1 MKYRCTIFMDV
12 IFNIFNKACVLVTA
26 ASALTL
32 VPGFRRSERSLLSVR
47 DRGTALLVFLILG
60 LVEEAAVGQTG
71 WFNQRIVAV
80 CAAGLLAGPGVGAI
94 VAAFMT
100 WIGVTFHGQPLV
112 ICGVSMFSGGLI
124 GGWLYWW
131 RPKLAQHPLMGFCLT
146 LGVSLLRNG
155 LIFLYAPDA
164 RATLHAFG
172 QIGIAPL
179 LQSSGTAL
187 ILAIVALVR
196 DRDEQTQAAASAEV
210 RALQSRMNPHFLF
223 NALNTLAA
231 LATIAPREIPRAAG
245 RLRHFLRASFDQHER
260 ELVPLGEELAVVRAY
275 LDIESLQ
282 LGNRLK
288 VEETIDPGLSEAL
301 VPPFSLQ
308 PLVENAVQHGLQSS
322 PKAGC
327 LRLAV
332 RRRIGDWLEM
342 SVRDDGPGVA
352 ATEVEQVF
360 FALGPGVHAL
370 SLLRRRLQG
379 LFGRSFWLAV
389 SSDIGQGTTVTVR
402 IPLQTQSGMGAKS
415 LPIVTSYPEKSP

>member
-1 MKYRCTIFMDV
+1 MSDLRIPAMDV
-12 IFNIFNKACVLVTA
+12 IFNKVYVLVTA
-26 ASALTL
+26 AFALTL

-47 DRGTALLVFLILG
+47 DRGTALLVFMVLG

-71 WFNQRIVAV
+71 WFNHRIVAV

-94 VAAFMT
+94 VATFVTWMAVAFDGRPM
-100 WIGVTFHGQPLV
+100 GPVGL
-112 ICGVSMFSGGLI
+112 SMLFGGLV
-124 GGWLYWW
+124 GGWLYRW
-131 RPKLAQHPLMGFCLT
+131 RPRLARQPVTGFCLT
-146 LGVSLLRNG
+146 STVTWLRDGLTLLCV
-155 LIFLYAPDA
+155 PSA
-164 RATLHAFG
+164 RAGLQTFG
-172 QIGIAPL
+172 QIGLAPL
-179 LQSSGTAL
+179 LQGLGTAL